1 MTKLKYFREV
11 TLTSGKTKYDFSPSK
26 TLTDKLG
33 YTFKR
38 SSDRSEIINL
48 ALEANDALKELKND
62 QAVAIRNNNISFDDL
77 VDAYKRSSKWR
88 KLKSNSQRA
97 YSSSI
102 KAAKLELGDI
112 NVTNIKPL
120 DADALYAK
128 LTETS
133 SLSNAYAIIQVLSN
147 IWSNAQRLELLSKN
161 PFKEVELT
169 EPPAR
174 SVKWTEEGV
183 HQFVDAA
190 DACGKSNIGTLAL
203 LAFELCQRPSDC
215 RSLTWSNYK
224 NGNFILAQTK
234 TGSVV
239 NIPATDILTARLN
252 KMYAGSNKNPDA
264 PIIVCE
270 TTGKPYSERLYRKH
284 ASKIREIAGLP
295 EELKLSDL
303 RRSGASLLG
312 DAGCTEDEIRSI
324 TGHRSRQVISTY
336 VLKSD
341 VMASRAQ
348 EKRQAY
354 REVVNA

>member
-1 MTKLKYFREV
+1 MTKIKHFFEV
-11 TLTSGKTKYDFSPSK
+11 TLTSGKKKYDFNPSK
-26 TLTDKLG
+26 TLRDKLG

-48 ALEANDALKELKND
+48 ALEANDALKKLKND

-102 KAAKLELGDI
+102 RAAKLELGDI
-112 NVTNIKPL
+112 NVTNIKTA

-128 LTETS
+128 VTEAS

-161 PFKEVELT
+161 PFEDVELT
-169 EPPAR
+169 EPPSR
-174 SVKWTEEGV
+174 SVKWTEQQV

-203 LAFELCQRPSDC
+203 LSYELCQRPIDC
-215 RSLTWSNYK
+215 RLLTWSNFK
-224 NGNFILAQTK
+224 DGNFILSQSK
-234 TGSVV
+234 TGSGV
-239 NIPATDILTARLN
+239 NIPATDTLTARLN
-252 KMYAGSNKNPDA
+252 EMYAGSNKNPEA

-284 ASKIREIAGLP
+284 ASKIRELAGLP

-324 TGHRSRQVISTY
+324 TGHKSRQVISTY
-336 VLKSD
+336 VVKSD

-348 EKRQAY
+348 EKRQVY
-354 REVVNA
+354 REAVNA